1 MDYYTKKGHAKR
13 WVTQSDQNY
22 FITGMRSLRAK
33 CRLDLYLRA
42 NQMSEAMSKREN
54 FFNVDALEQGIARQ
68 LVEGMTTRVFS
79 GQQAMIS
86 IVRIEPNKSGRT
98 HSHPQEQWG
107 FCFRGSGV
115 RMQGGEEVEVSS
127 GDFWRTPGNVE
138 HSFTAGPDGAV
149 IYDVFA
155 PPRKEYEKPGAG
167 FQ

>member
-1 MDYYTKKGHAKR
+1 
-13 WVTQSDQNY
+13 
-22 FITGMRSLRAK
+22 
-33 CRLDLYLRA
+33 
-42 NQMSEAMSKREN
+42 MSKKEN
-54 FFNVDALEQGIARQ
+54 FFNVAALEQGIAKV
-68 LVEGMTTRVFS
+68 LVEGMSTRVFT
-79 GQQAMIS
+79 GEEAMIS
-86 IVRIEPNKSGRT
+86 IVRIEPNKAGRI

-138 HSFTAGPDGAV
+138 HGFVAGPDGAV

-155 PPRKEYEKPGAG
+155 PPRREYEKPGSG

>member
-1 MDYYTKKGHAKR
+1 MP
-13 WVTQSDQNY
+13 Q
-22 FITGMRSLRAK
+22 
-33 CRLDLYLRA
+33 
-42 NQMSEAMSKREN
+42 REN
-54 FFNVDALEQGIARQ
+54 YFNVDALEQGITRQ
-68 LVEGMTTRVFS
+68 LAEGMTTRVFT
-79 GQQAMIS
+79 GEGAMIS
-86 IVRIEPNKSGRT
+86 IVRIEPKKSGRI

-127 GDFWRTPGNVE
+127 GDFWCTPGNVE
-138 HSFTAGPDGAV
+138 HSFVAGPDGAV